1 METGIKGKTAI
12 VTGAGSGIGRA
23 TALAF
28 AAAGARVVVAERDEA
43 SGRATAQL
51 VLAQGGEAIFIAT
64 DIAKM
69 PEVELMVAMAEQQFG
84 PIDFAFN
91 NAGVEGV
98 SAPTHECSASNWEQT
113 MAVDLTG
120 TWQCMK
126 AEIAAMLRGRGG
138 SIVNCSSIAGLVGFE
153 GMPAY
158 VAAKHGV
165 AGLTKTAAL
174 EYAQKNIRVNAV
186 SPGVIHTAMVDR
198 VAGNDPAALA
208 AFAAMAPM
216 ARMGQPEEIAAVVV
230 WLCSQQASYVT
241 GAVIP
246 VDGGYTAR

>member
-1 METGIKGKTAI
+1 METGIKGKTAV

-28 AAAGARVVVAERDEA
+28 AAAGAKVVVAEKDEA
-43 SGRATAQL
+43 SGKTTMQMIQ
-51 VLAQGGEAIFIAT
+51 AQGGEAMFIMT
-64 DIAKM
+64 DVAKAGD
-69 PEVELMVAMAEQQFG
+69 VELMLAMAEQRFG
-84 PIDFAFN
+84 TVDFAFN
-91 NAGVEGV
+91 NAGVEGI
-98 SAPTHECSASNWEQT
+98 SSPTHECSASNWDQT
-113 MAVDLTG
+113 MAVDLRG
-120 TWQCMK
+120 TWICMK
-126 AEIAAMLRGRGG
+126 SEIATMLRHTGG
-138 SIVNCSSIAGLVGFE
+138 VVVNCSSIAGLVGFE

-186 SPGVIHTAMVDR
+186 CPGVIHTAMVDR

-208 AFAAMAPM
+208 SFAAMAPM
-216 ARMGQPEEIAAVVV
+216 GRMGKPEEIASVVL
-230 WLCSQQASYVT
+230 WLCSDQAGYVT

-246 VDGGYTAR
+246 VDGGYMAR

>member
-28 AAAGARVVVAERDEA
+28 AAAGAKVVVAEKDEA
-43 SGRATAQL
+43 SGKTTMQMIQ
-51 VLAQGGEAIFIAT
+51 AQGGEAMFIMT
-64 DIAKM
+64 DVAKAGD
-69 PEVELMVAMAEQQFG
+69 VELMLAMAEQRFG
-84 PIDFAFN
+84 TVDFAFN
-91 NAGVEGV
+91 NAGVEGI
-98 SAPTHECSASNWEQT
+98 SSPTHECSASNWDQT
-113 MAVDLTG
+113 MAVDLRG
-120 TWQCMK
+120 TWICMK
-126 AEIAAMLRGRGG
+126 SEIATMLRHTGG
-138 SIVNCSSIAGLVGFE
+138 VVVNCSSIAGLVGFE

-186 SPGVIHTAMVDR
+186 CPGVIHTAMVDR

-208 AFAAMAPM
+208 SFAAMAPM
-216 ARMGQPEEIAAVVV
+216 GRMGKPEEIASVVL
-230 WLCSQQASYVT
+230 WLCSDQAGYVT

-246 VDGGYTAR
+246 VDGGYMAR

>member
-28 AAAGARVVVAERDEA
+28 AAAGVKVVVAEKDEV
-43 SGRATAQL
+43 SGKGTAQL
-51 VLAQGGEAIFIAT
+51 IQAQGGEAVFVAT
-64 DIAKM
+64 DVARSAD
-69 PEVELMVAMAEQQFG
+69 VELMVAMAEQRFG
-84 PIDFAFN
+84 TVDFAFN

-98 SAPTHECSASNWEQT
+98 SSVTHECSEANWEQT
-113 MAVDLTG
+113 MAVDLRG
-120 TWQCMK
+120 AWFCMK
-126 AEIAAMLRGRGG
+126 AEIAAMLRQKGG
-138 SIVNCSSIAGLVGFE
+138 VVVNCSSIAGLAGFE

-186 SPGVIHTAMVDR
+186 CPGVIHTAMVDR

-208 AFAAMAPM
+208 SFAAMAPM
-216 ARMGQPEEIAAVVV
+216 GRMGEPEEIASVVL
-230 WLCSQQASYVT
+230 WLCSNQASYVT

-246 VDGGYTAR
+246 VDGGYMAR

>member
-1 METGIKGKTAI
+1 METGIKRKTAI

-28 AAAGARVVVAERDEA
+28 AAAGARVVIAERDEA
-43 SGRATAQL
+43 AGKATLQL
-51 VLAQGGEAIFIAT
+51 IQALGGEAVFVAT
-64 DIAKM
+64 DVAKTAD
-69 PEVELMVAMAEQQFG
+69 VELMVAMAEQRFG
-84 PIDFAFN
+84 AVDFAFN

-98 SAPTHECSASNWEQT
+98 SSPTHECSEVNWEQT
-113 MAVDLTG
+113 MAVDLRG
-120 TWQCMK
+120 TWICMK
-126 AEIAAMLRGRGG
+126 AEIATMLRHKGG
-138 SIVNCSSIAGLVGFE
+138 VVVNCSSIAGLVGFE

-174 EYAQKNIRVNAV
+174 EYAQKNIRVNTV
-186 SPGVIHTAMVDR
+186 CPGVIHTAMVDR
-198 VAGNDPAALA
+198 VAGSDPASLA

-216 ARMGQPEEIAAVVV
+216 GRMGKPEEIASVVL
-230 WLCSQQASYVT
+230 WLCSNQASYVT

>member
-28 AAAGARVVVAERDEA
+28 AAAGAKVVVAEKDEA
-43 SGRATAQL
+43 SGKSTMQMIQ
-51 VLAQGGEAIFIAT
+51 AQGGEAMFIMT
-64 DIAKM
+64 DVAKAGD
-69 PEVELMVAMAEQQFG
+69 VELMLAMAEQRFG
-84 PIDFAFN
+84 TVDFAFN
-91 NAGVEGV
+91 NAGVEGI
-98 SAPTHECSASNWEQT
+98 SSPTHECSASNWDQT
-113 MAVDLTG
+113 MAVDLRG
-120 TWQCMK
+120 TWICMK
-126 AEIAAMLRGRGG
+126 SEIATMLRHTGG
-138 SIVNCSSIAGLVGFE
+138 VVVNCSSIAGLVGFE

-186 SPGVIHTAMVDR
+186 CPGVIHTAMVDR

-208 AFAAMAPM
+208 SFAAMAPM
-216 ARMGQPEEIAAVVV
+216 GRMGKPEEIASVVL
-230 WLCSQQASYVT
+230 WLCSDQAAYVT

-246 VDGGYTAR
+246 VDGGYMAR